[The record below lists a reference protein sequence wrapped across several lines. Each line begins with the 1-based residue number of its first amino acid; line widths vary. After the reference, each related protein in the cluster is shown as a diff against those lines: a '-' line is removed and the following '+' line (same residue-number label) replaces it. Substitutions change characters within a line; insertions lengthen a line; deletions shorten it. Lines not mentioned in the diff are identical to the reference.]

1 MIIIGVGNADFSM
14 MEQLDG
20 DNERL
25 SYNGKAAK
33 RDIVQFVRFN
43 ECAQKGNLAEQVL
56 KELPDQVL
64 AYLHNIGWSP
74 NKVSNNM
81 AQMMNAQMHN

>member
-1 MIIIGVGNADFSM
+1 MEASDLPCSVIIIGVGNADFSM

-81 AQMMNAQMHN
+81 A

>member
-81 AQMMNAQMHN
+81 A

>member
-1 MIIIGVGNADFSM
+1 VIIIGVGNADFSM

-81 AQMMNAQMHN
+81 A